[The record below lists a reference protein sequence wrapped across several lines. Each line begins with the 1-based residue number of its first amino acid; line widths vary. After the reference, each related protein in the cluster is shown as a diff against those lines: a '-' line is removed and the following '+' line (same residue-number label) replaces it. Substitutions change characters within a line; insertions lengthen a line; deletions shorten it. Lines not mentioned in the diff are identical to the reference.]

1 MYRGRPQR
9 GGYRPPEAR
18 GPPQRPYPAQGFRDH
33 RPAYNQGPSYPPGPS
48 YSPGPPLHQDRRRRY
63 GSPGEKWSSGAQRER
78 SLSPID
84 HNLVITVGN
93 ELTGPSGSA
102 PSRHHDRDYAPRP
115 EYERSRSRGR
125 SRPGSRSPDRS
136 RAKSLGRAKSRGRS
150 ISRSPDRSRAK
161 SRGRSRSRSPDRSRA
176 KSLGRAKSRGRST
189 SRSPDR
195 SRGKSRGRSRS
206 KSHSPDR
213 SRAKSRGRSMS
224 RPRSKSRTRGQSH
237 GRSKSRP
244 RSRSSSSSS
253 SSGKSGKE
261 FRELDSARR
270 LKELQEMLSQPTKSI
285 LKRRQDSEDSPSL
298 RTSDSPRGSHM
309 SQVADQLLQAVK
321 GMEPHLVASVL
332 SELRSDPQ
340 MAQRIGLDA
349 EIKEILHMLGGP
361 AGAQDRTEDID
372 DEEKFLYGDAED
384 PKLPSEPVRPQGL
397 DLYGDVTE
405 DALYDDYP
413 PSQEP
418 VLPQTFGLPP
428 GPHLHAPRAMGQ
440 VDERYRASVSPDQ
453 NLTGPEPPGPGERQ
467 ALDEY
472 EKIQDLLKTIGMD
485 LGVTEISKM
494 AARTKERLHG
504 NKPPPKTPTRRQRK
518 ESSAEKTAAAA
529 PPNIE
534 PPLKTPGAPP
544 PHPGAPSYPPAAQ
557 VQGIMPPNFP
567 PPGFGQYGNYLPYMP
582 GQWPPMYPPPTMAMP
597 PNTSPEEFPPSL
609 PYPNPYSTPP
619 DHQGAQGV
627 MKVKVG
633 SQERK
638 VSEEQN
644 TESQKQKVSELLRKK
659 RREKGGHRDPLLQE
673 VSRLQEEVMSQISS
687 LRREHESAEK
697 KRNEIEKIA
706 LILGLI
712 PSDRPR
718 PPRPEDEAPPPQT
731 PEKKKGRE
739 GGGSREGR
747 GSPEAACSSL
757 KQPAAPPPPN
767 DPPEPFEYYDAGN
780 HWCKNCNVTSGS
792 MFDFYTHLHSKTH
805 RKTLDPYDRPWSGTT
820 GTTGTSKSLLT
831 EEKLTKP
838 AKGSAAGAWPGS
850 EFLLPVRG
858 FFCLLCKTF
867 YGDSICAEEHVTKH
881 AHNEKYKKQ
890 MYENP
895 LYEQRRNLDRQ
906 AGLTSDAG
914 GKKRKHEDEAG
925 KDKEE
930 KSKHKKDK
938 KDKEKKK
945 EEVLTEEK
953 VKKEVEE
960 KPGQKE
966 EDLKTPKGLEEERP
980 SFSKKDEEEEQVK
993 GSKKEDKYRHR
1004 REEEDRYKYSRE
1016 EEHRHRYD
1024 NRPKYGP
1031 RDEDFKHGKYPE
1043 SRFRSD
1049 REEGKP
1055 KEPFKKP
1062 QPEKP
1067 AAKPEP
1073 KPEPIQEPPPKPY
1086 DPPKIL
1092 CGPSPAMRAKLRK
1105 QSLEVGN
1112 QQPDLPL

>member
-1 MYRGRPQR
+1 
-9 GGYRPPEAR
+9 
-18 GPPQRPYPAQGFRDH
+18 
-33 RPAYNQGPSYPPGPS
+33 
-48 YSPGPPLHQDRRRRY
+48 
-63 GSPGEKWSSGAQRER
+63 
-78 SLSPID
+78 
-84 HNLVITVGN
+84 
-93 ELTGPSGSA
+93 
-102 PSRHHDRDYAPRP
+102 
-115 EYERSRSRGR
+115 
-125 SRPGSRSPDRS
+125 
-136 RAKSLGRAKSRGRS
+136 
-150 ISRSPDRSRAK
+150 
-161 SRGRSRSRSPDRSRA
+161 
-176 KSLGRAKSRGRST
+176 
-189 SRSPDR
+189 
-195 SRGKSRGRSRS
+195 
-206 KSHSPDR
+206 
-213 SRAKSRGRSMS
+213 
-224 RPRSKSRTRGQSH
+224 
-237 GRSKSRP
+237 
-244 RSRSSSSSS
+244 
-253 SSGKSGKE
+253 
-261 FRELDSARR
+261 
-270 LKELQEMLSQPTKSI
+270 
-285 LKRRQDSEDSPSL
+285 
-298 RTSDSPRGSHM
+298 M

-418 VLPQTFGLPP
+418 V
-428 GPHLHAPRAMGQ
+428 
-440 VDERYRASVSPDQ
+440 DERYRASVSPDQ

-504 NKPPPKTPTRRQRK
+504 NKPPPKTPTRRQRSSGRQLGGGPGSQEAGPQRQQEAEPQQERSHSSSSSGK
-518 ESSAEKTAAAA
+518 AGAVMTDAENDQFLPIPQTQQRSSAEKTAAAA

-534 PPLKTPGAPP
+534 PPLKTPGF
-544 PHPGAPSYPPAAQ
+544 
-557 VQGIMPPNFP
+557 V
-567 PPGFGQYGNYLPYMP
+567 QYGNYLPYMP

-644 TESQKQKVSELLRKK
+644 TESQKQK
-659 RREKGGHRDPLLQE
+659 E

-757 KQPAAPPPPN
+757 KLHRDVFICNLCYHLVPQGQSAVSARCCAAVVARRSLRGSDWSPDAGAQRRVSGVSQSPAPFVSPSSIFVSQQPAAPPPPN

-838 AKGSAAGAWPGS
+838 AKGSAAGAWPEAS
-850 EFLLPVRG
+850 SVCSANLLWRLNLCRG
-858 FFCLLCKTF
+858 
-867 YGDSICAEEHVTKH
+867 ARHQ
-881 AHNEKYKKQ
+881 ARHNEKYKVRHNRKYRKQ

-914 GKKRKHEDEAG
+914 GKKRKHED
-925 KDKEE
+925 
-930 KSKHKKDK
+930 
-938 KDKEKKK
+938 
-945 EEVLTEEK
+945 
-953 VKKEVEE
+953 
-960 KPGQKE
+960 
-966 EDLKTPKGLEEERP
+966 EEERP

-1031 RDEDFKHGKYPE
+1031 RDEDFKHGKYP
-1043 SRFRSD
+1043 RV
-1049 REEGKP
+1049 
-1055 KEPFKKP
+1055 
-1062 QPEKP
+1062 Q
-1067 AAKPEP
+1067 
-1073 KPEPIQEPPPKPY
+1073 IQPY

-1105 QSLEVGN
+1105 QSLEVGKPAAGPASLTSPTFGKFTWKKREN
-1112 QQPDLPL
+1112 FLAKEAEKVAAEFIKEDEAAANLDPAPAQDSFSKSMAVAKEIAQKLGGHQTPPWVSNGANRGRIRPNLPAPAAVLRKTALMGKPAPLNTFLSMRPQGGGLPVQQEVQIISDGLLKIPNARKKPQESKPLPPSPAPGDSYAPAPGDKTA